1 MMIPYDFQLGDQHW
15 SVHRGYSVVGGKLG
29 KVFYD
34 LQAIQIATHRKR
46 KPRTDEAKAET
57 FWHEVT
63 HAILH
68 SMGCSLTNDE
78 LFVTEFSKRLNQVVH
93 TAGLA
98 L

>member
-1 MMIPYDFQLGDQHW
+1 MIPYSFKLGGQQW

-46 KPRTDEAKAET
+46 KPRADEAQAET

-68 SMGCSLTNDE
+68 DMGCSLTNDE
-78 LFVTEFSKRLNQVVH
+78 MFVTEFSKRLNQVIH
-93 TAGLA
+93 TARLVP
-98 L
+98 